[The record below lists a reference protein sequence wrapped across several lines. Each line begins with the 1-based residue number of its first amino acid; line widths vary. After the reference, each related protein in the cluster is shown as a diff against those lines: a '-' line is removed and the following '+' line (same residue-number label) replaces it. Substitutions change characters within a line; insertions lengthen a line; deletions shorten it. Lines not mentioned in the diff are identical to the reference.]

1 MKTVETVLARVDN
14 VRKQGAGWMACCPAH
29 DDKTPSLSIKEGDD
43 GKVLLKCFAGC
54 RTDAIV
60 SSMGLKLSDLMG
72 QGTKPTPSQKKRIKE
87 TYDYRD
93 EAGKLLFQVVRYE
106 PKTFRQRR
114 PNDSYGWTY
123 DVQGVR
129 VVPYHLPELLANR
142 EEIVFIVEGEKD
154 VHTLERID
162 CVATCNAGGA
172 LKWTNDHAV
181 HLKDRDVVTLP
192 DNDDTGRQHA
202 EQVAYSL
209 QGIARAVKVV
219 ALPGLSKKGDVSD
232 WFAAGGTKEQ
242 LRKLVHDSPRLEN
255 MSPPKLESP
264 RPAPS
269 APKTKSFQPFPI
281 EVAPKL
287 VRDFVIAASK
297 ALGCDSAYIALPL
310 LAVLASA
317 IGNARRIRLKHSWR
331 EPCIIWA
338 VVVGE
343 SGTLKS
349 PAFDLAVGPLRRRQA
364 IAFQEYQE
372 RLHRHEQDLQLYQ
385 ADFEEWKRKGR
396 KNSEPPPEK
405 PEPPQW
411 QQVVAEDTTIEA
423 LADLLD
429 CQPLGLLLAR
439 DELSG
444 WLASFDAY
452 KASKGADVAHW
463 LSMHRGG
470 ELLVNRKGGKKQ
482 TRVASASVSICGG
495 IQPARLADS
504 LGSEHFENGLAARL
518 LLAMPPRT
526 PKQWTEDDLTDSDRA
541 PLEQLLDKL
550 LQLPMPEDEQGER
563 QPVDV
568 PLTEEAKRRWVSFY
582 NAHNQEQNDLSGELA
597 AAWSKLEGYAAR
609 LALLCELV
617 RVPESKAVSLDSIEA
632 GITLARW
639 FADEAVRIYAGLG
652 GSGDTGAAN
661 EKRELSRVAD
671 WIRVRGGEATTRDVQ
686 RNLSN
691 YKTSDEAENVL
702 DRLAKASQ
710 GKLEVRE
717 TGGRPARVF
726 CLIDTTDTDTT
737 PENFEEN
744 ELMSSVGQQY

>member
-1 MKTVETVLARVDN
+1 MKPVETVLARVN
-14 VRKQGAGWMACCPAH
+14 NSRKQGAGWMACCPAH
-29 DDKTPSLSIKEGDD
+29 EDKTPSLSITEGED

-54 RTDAIV
+54 SVESVVT
-60 SSMGLKLSDLMG
+60 SMGLKMSDLMG
-72 QGTKPTPSQKKRIKE
+72 QDTKQVSNQKRRIKGA
-87 TYDYRD
+87 YDYQN

-114 PNDSYGWTY
+114 PNGSWGWIY

-142 EEIVFIVEGEKD
+142 QEVVFIVEGEKD
-154 VHTLERID
+154 VHTLESIG

-172 LKWTNDHAV
+172 LKWTNDHAI
-181 HLKDRDVVTLP
+181 HLKERDVVILP
-192 DNDDTGRQHA
+192 DNDDKGRQHA
-202 EQVAYSL
+202 EQVAHSL

-219 ALPGLSKKGDVSD
+219 SLPDLPQKGDVSD
-232 WFAAGGTKEQ
+232 WFAAGGTKEELQQ
-242 LRKLVHDSPRLEN
+242 LVIDSPKLEN
-255 MSPPKLESP
+255 AAPPKSESPMPAPSPPKTESF
-264 RPAPS
+264 R
-269 APKTKSFQPFPI
+269 PFPI
-281 EVAPKL
+281 EVVPEIA
-287 VRDFVIAASK
+287 RDFVFAASK
-297 ALGCDSAYIALPL
+297 ALGCDAAYIALPL

-349 PAFDLAVGPLRRRQA
+349 PAFDLAVGPLKKRQA
-364 IAFQEYQE
+364 IAYQEYQD

-385 ADFEEWKRKGR
+385 ADFDEWKRKGR
-396 KNSEPPPEK
+396 KNSEPPPDK

-411 QQVVAEDTTIEA
+411 QQIVAEDTTVEA

-470 ELLVNRKGGKKQ
+470 ELLVNRKGGKKLV
-482 TRVASASVSICGG
+482 RVASASVSICGG

-563 QPVDV
+563 QPVDL
-568 PLTEEAKRRWVSFY
+568 PLTSDAKRRWIAFY

-609 LALLCELV
+609 LALLFELV
-617 RVPESKAVSLDSIEA
+617 HNPDNKAVGIDSIEA

-652 GSGDTGAAN
+652 GGGDTSAAK
-661 EKRELSRVAD
+661 EKREVGRVAD
-671 WIRVRGGEATTRDVQ
+671 WIRARGGEATARDVQ

-691 YKTSDEAENVL
+691 YRTSDEAENVL
-702 DRLAKASQ
+702 DRLAKAGQ
-710 GKLEVRE
+710 GKWKVRQ

-726 CLIDTTDTDTT
+726 CLVDTTDTDTT
-737 PENFEEN
+737 PKNVEEN
-744 ELMSSVGQQY
+744 ELMSSVGQQ